1 MSLRVRLMTASVRY
15 GDGFQLHTAL
25 SGTVSELD
33 ELYLLI
39 EDDGAVVGLGEV
51 RENVSYLTGLS
62 SRQVRSH
69 LLETLAKIDWQGLS
83 DGGSGSEQLSPDIPP
98 LPRALLDC
106 TFADMAA
113 RQAGLPLAVHLGGSY
128 AQAVDTNQCLQLS
141 NPGTLVEQA
150 GAYVGRGYRKIKLR
164 VGAGDVAD
172 DIKKLKA
179 LRDGF
184 GSDIELAV
192 DANGTW
198 PAQQALDVLPR
209 LAPFDLAYIEQ
220 PVPPGDMQALEH
232 AVACTP
238 APIMLDESA
247 SSLKAVQDIAASGID
262 VWVHLKLVKMGGCTD
277 LMAAAALLQQNDTPF
292 MIGQMNEGGAA
303 TAAAVHCVMAAR
315 PHFAELY
322 GADGLIDDPVTGVR
336 YHDGKVEV
344 PNAPGLGVSL
354 DADQCTLL
362 WETFT

>member
-1 MSLRVRLMTASVRY
+1 MSLRVRLLAASVRY

-25 SGTVSELD
+25 SGAVSQLD

-39 EDDGAVVGLGEV
+39 EDDGAVIGLGEV

-62 SRQVRSH
+62 TGQVRSY
-69 LLETLAKIDWQGLS
+69 LLETLAEFNWPDLS
-83 DGGSGSEQLSPDIPP
+83 DGGSASVPLSSELPP

-113 RQAGLPLAVHLGGSY
+113 RQAGLPLAAHLGGTY
-128 AQAVDTNQCLQLS
+128 AQAIDTNQCLQLS

-150 GAYVGRGYRKIKLR
+150 EVYVERGYRKIKLR
-164 VGAGDVAD
+164 VGAGDIAD

-179 LRDGF
+179 LRDRF
-184 GSDIELAV
+184 GSDIELAI

-198 PAQQALDVLPR
+198 PMQQALDTLPK
-209 LAPFDLAYIEQ
+209 LAPFNLAYIEQ
-220 PVPPGDMQALEH
+220 PVPPGDMQALER
-232 AVACTP
+232 AAACAP
-238 APIMLDESA
+238 APIMLDEAA
-247 SSLKAVQDIAASGID
+247 SSLKAVHDIVAAGID

-277 LMAAAALLQQNDTPF
+277 LMAAAALLQQNDIPF

-303 TAAAVHCVMAAR
+303 TAAAIHCVMAAR
-315 PHFAELY
+315 PQFAELY
-322 GADGLIDDPVTGVR
+322 GADGLIDDPVTGVS

-354 DADQCTLL
+354 DPDQCTLL
-362 WETFT
+362 WETFA